1 LWEVTPIF
9 DDLEQAEKIER
20 VTAAQEDVV
29 RLHGVVDRDLGTAEG
44 LQESNRDWSLAIAYN
59 AMLQACHAL
68 MAAHGYRARGENQHR
83 TTIEFAAAAL
93 PEAEELLDKL
103 NRIRRRRHR
112 AVYDVAGQV
121 SSAEVEETL
130 NLARKLVPIL
140 KEGARERLANTQS
153 DP

>member
-1 LWEVTPIF
+1 MNRRFGE
-9 DDLEQAEKIER
+9 LEQTEKIER
-20 VTAAQEDVV
+20 VTVAQADVV
-29 RLHGVVDRDLGTAEG
+29 RLHEVVDRDLATAES
-44 LQESNRDWSLAIAYN
+44 LQEANRDWALAIAYN
-59 AMLQACHAL
+59 SMLQACHAV

-83 TTIEFAAAAL
+83 TTIEFAAAAI

-121 SSAEVEETL
+121 SAAEVEETL
-130 NLARKLVPIL
+130 NLARKLVPVL
-140 KEGARERLANTQS
+140 KEGATERSANTQP